1 MSVLIT
7 VVDVECVVVVMHYA
21 HVGWM
26 DDVHSGNKAVK
37 IVPRLLFEGWT
48 ANSLIGLFRSEEQV
62 RSMSGVVAAYLKVG

>member
-1 MSVLIT
+1 MVTIL
-7 VVDVECVVVVMHYA
+7 YA

-26 DDVHSGNKAVK
+26 SDVHSGNQAVK